1 MWSIVYAIVVSIWA
15 ALHSWHDGQPRL
27 NLRGTTLTGK
37 RLQPSNLDF
46 FGGNSFFI
54 TIRLFLNPSISGIP
68 FAEPPVAEYRL
79 SPPRPKHSLSP
90 LRSFDARN
98 YGPECLQRVSHLSF
112 STLCVPTRHRDR
124 MRICLRTALL
134 LT

>member
-1 MWSIVYAIVVSIWA
+1 MRSVAVVGSAVMFEFVYAIALSIWT

-27 NLRGTTLTGK
+27 NLRGTIVTGK

-46 FGGNSFFI
+46 FGGQYFLI
-54 TIRLFLNPSISGIP
+54 IIRLLLNPPCQFSGIP

-90 LRSFDARN
+90 LRSFNARN
-98 YGPECLQRVSHLSF
+98 YGPQCLQPVRRLPF
-112 STLCVPTRHRDR
+112 PTL
-124 MRICLRTALL
+124 
-134 LT
+134 

>member
-1 MWSIVYAIVVSIWA
+1 MWSIVYAIAVSIWA

-46 FGGNSFFI
+46 FGGNSLFI
-54 TIRLFLNPSISGIP
+54 TIRLLLNPSISGIP
-68 FAEPPVAEYRL
+68 FAEPPVAKYRL

-98 YGPECLQRVSHLSF
+98 YGPQCLQRVSHLSF

-124 MRICLRTALL
+124 MRICQRTALL